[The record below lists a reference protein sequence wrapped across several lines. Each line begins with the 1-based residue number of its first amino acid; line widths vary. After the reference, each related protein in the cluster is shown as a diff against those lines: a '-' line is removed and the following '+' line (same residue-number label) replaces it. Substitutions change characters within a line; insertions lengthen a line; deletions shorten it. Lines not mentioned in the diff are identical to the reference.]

1 MFINGNLETTF
12 KHRFTNLWEID
23 ALEVSGDLR
32 LTDHMPYK
40 TNMSSGLWAGKNI
53 SIQGLVN
60 PEPYRFEINLHHKD
74 GIAFHYN
81 RFDENTVV
89 RNNRTMNEWRLEER
103 SGEMP
108 FQKGKI
114 FQMIIS
120 CTTEQYNVFVNG
132 NLETTYNH
140 HFTNLWEIDVLEVS
154 GDLSLTDL
162 YA

>member
-23 ALEVSGDLR
+23 ALEVSGDL
-32 LTDHMPYK
+32 
-40 TNMSSGLWAGKNI
+40 
-53 SIQGLVN
+53 
-60 PEPYRFEINLHHKD
+60 RFEINLHHKD